1 MTLYEMSQAA
11 QTLYDLYDNEEIDE
25 KVVKDTLEGM
35 GAEIKLE
42 DYCKVIRQLE
52 SETEQFKAEAARMK
66 KRQASLEK
74 SVKRL
79 NSALLNNMDA
89 TRQKTAKAGVFSIR
103 VSESKAVNITDEKQL
118 PKEFLIEQPA
128 KVDKEGIR
136 KLLMTGKTLSGAEL
150 QINRNIQIK

>member
-35 GAEIKLE
+35 GTEIKLE

-136 KLLMTGKTLSGAEL
+136 KLLMAGKTLSGAEL

>member
-52 SETEQFKAEAARMK
+52 SETEQFKAEAAKMK

>member
-118 PKEFLIEQPA
+118 PKEFLIEQTA

-136 KLLMTGKTLSGAEL
+136 KLLMAGKTLSGAEL

>member
-25 KVVKDTLEGM
+25 KGVKDTLEGM

>member
-136 KLLMTGKTLSGAEL
+136 KLLMAGKTLSGAEL

>member
-128 KVDKEGIR
+128 KVDKGGIR